1 MKILNIQSIYGEWQC
16 VIIAWTLVFKPTIIL
31 VAEPTGN
38 LDENTG
44 IYDYEKCM

>member
-1 MKILNIQSIYGEWQC
+1 MKILNIQSIYGERQC
-16 VIIAWTLVFKPTIIL
+16 VIIAWTLVSKPAIVL
-31 VAEPTGN
+31 ADEPTGN